1 MNEKC
6 MELAAQL
13 VPKTFVKVAKDA
25 SHSREKQIENL
36 LIHVRKEGW
45 DDISIE
51 LLLSQLALMDS
62 NNFMGNCGLGE
73 REARVASSLVARR
86 HYNFGHGIG
95 RSGDLNEP
103 QPKAAGSSLMYKLTN
118 RFLEDLFKLMGIQS
132 TVRCILVPLATG
144 MSLVLS
150 MMALKSS
157 RPGADVVIWSRIDQK
172 SCFKSISSAGCRA
185 IVVDTKRNGD
195 QLETDVEGILKKIKE
210 VGANKVLCVMTTTA
224 CFAPRACD
232 NIEEVAKLCKQF
244 DVPHLINNAYGL
256 QDKSVM
262 CRIQKAQRVG
272 RVDLLVQSTDK
283 NLMVPVGGAI
293 IASFDEDLLQTVS
306 KCYPGRASGS
316 PIMDV
321 FITLLH
327 LGKSGYLKL
336 VEERV
341 EKFKL
346 LSEKLREIA
355 AGIGERLLESPQNPI
370 SMAMSMSKL
379 PADELRSY
387 GAKLYIRSV
396 SGTRVIDL
404 MEHKI
409 ICGQEFKSWGS
420 STNDYDV
427 PYMTAAAAIGV
438 TDDDIDLF
446 MKRMKKIFG
455 KNQ

>member
-36 LIHVRKEGW
+36 LIHKKIPEEGW

-132 TVRCILVPLATG
+132 TVRCILVPLAT
-144 MSLVLS
+144 
-150 MMALKSS
+150 
-157 RPGADVVIWSRIDQK
+157 
-172 SCFKSISSAGCRA
+172 GCRA